1 MNTNVMIYVQNS
13 RDIYQITEWLQN
25 CVAKRIKKGQLV
37 SVEHLAGCSS
47 MTKIVRMAVQLCK
60 EWNEPLPTKE
70 EVKEIKRE
78 HAEYIIEC
86 ANYIANAKI

>member
-25 CVAKRIKKGQLV
+25 SVAKRIKKGQPV
-37 SVEHLAGCSS
+37 TVDHLAGCAS
-47 MTKIVRMAVQLCK
+47 MAKIIRMAVAMCRKWQ
-60 EWNEPLPTKE
+60 EPLPTKE
-70 EVKEIKRE
+70 EVKEIKRM

-86 ANYIANAKI
+86 ANYNVKS